1 MTSSQN
7 TPPPT
12 SRILEGV
19 NNNAPSHRERD
30 EHYAHVIANPS
41 PRWRI
46 ILCRDGMQWIVQKK
60 EASHAGP
67 WRAEGYYT
75 CRKSLIKACGK
86 LDLLS
91 DANTEAVLHALPERI
106 TGTLK

>member
-1 MTSSQN
+1 MHNARN

-12 SRILEGV
+12 SRILKGAH
-19 NNNAPSHRERD
+19 NNAPSHRERD
-30 EHYAHVIANPS
+30 QHYSHVIAKPT

-46 ILCRDGMQWIVQKK
+46 ILCRDGVQWIVQKK
-60 EASHAGP
+60 EASHEGP

-75 CRKSLIKACGK
+75 CRESLIKACGK

-91 DANTEAVLHALPERI
+91 DANTEAVLYALPERI
-106 TGTLK
+106 TGTAT

>member
-1 MTSSQN
+1 MTSPQN

-12 SRILEGV
+12 SGILESIH
-19 NNNAPSHRERD
+19 NNAPSHRERD
-30 EHYAHVIANPS
+30 DNYAHVIANPL

-46 ILCRDGMQWIVQKK
+46 IMCRDGVQWIIQKK

-75 CRKSLIKACGK
+75 CRESLIKACGR
-86 LDLLS
+86 LGLLS

-106 TGTLK
+106 TGTPT

>member
-1 MTSSQN
+1 MTYIRN
-7 TPPPT
+7 TPPFPKK
-12 SRILEGV
+12 
-19 NNNAPSHRERD
+19 APVDAQARCTHRERD
-30 EHYAHVIANPS
+30 DNYAHVIANPS

-46 ILCRDGMQWIVQKK
+46 IMCRDGVQRIIQKK

-75 CRKSLIKACGK
+75 CRESLIKACGK

-91 DANTEAVLHALPERI
+91 DTNTEAVLYALPERI
-106 TGTLK
+106 TGTAT

>member
-1 MTSSQN
+1 MTHIRN
-7 TPPPT
+7 TPP
-12 SRILEGV
+12 SSQK
-19 NNNAPSHRERD
+19 APVDAQVECTHRERD
-30 EHYAHVIANPS
+30 DNYAHVIANPS

-46 ILCRDGMQWIVQKK
+46 IMCRDGMQWIIQKK

-75 CRKSLIKACGK
+75 CCDSLIKACGK

-91 DANTEAVLHALPERI
+91 DANTEAVLHALPARI
-106 TGTLK
+106 TITSK